1 MLVLADIQFWRSRQS
16 FEGLSV
22 RSVLY
27 GVFCSFIV
35 VLYVMDNEAN
45 MLVYVSVWISL
56 AIDLWKIKKVLDIR
70 VRASFHRVL
79 TTKILFLLYKH
90 CRRVQWSKAFT
101 SPIIE

>member
-79 TTKILFLLYKH
+79 TAKILFLLYKPYT
-90 CRRVQWSKAFT
+90 VDV
-101 SPIIE
+101 